1 MREAIQLQLV
11 NQSDPEQSHDSVLT
25 PLSEVSKQRGL
36 IDIANRLD
44 RIRSWLEADL
54 DDLESALEST
64 RQNTSDLGRLAAQ
77 HLLEQPGKRIRPLC
91 VFVASRLGRAV
102 APQVVRDLAVAAEL
116 AHAATLLHDDVID
129 QGAERRGAPT
139 ARVVFGNSASVL
151 GGDHLLIEALRRV
164 NRSGEPRLMTRI
176 IDVIGAMVSAE
187 ALQLEYRGRF
197 VPEESVYQ
205 RVVLGKTSVL
215 FSWALMAGGM
225 AAGLKDLELN
235 ALERSGDRLGLAFQL
250 VDDLL
255 DLAGDPAVT
264 GKDSLLDLREG
275 KLTWPLLV
283 ACERDAS
290 LLPDLQRVA
299 ADWSS
304 AEISLPALRNRIV
317 ATGCIELTRQR
328 ALDAAAEA
336 KSNLSVLQRSAARDA
351 LDTVIDAAVER
362 AR

>member
-1 MREAIQLQLV
+1 MREAVHLKLV
-11 NQSDPEQSHDSVLT
+11 NQPKRDAVLT
-25 PLSEVSKQRGL
+25 PLSDVSREHGL
-36 IDIANRLD
+36 FDVANRLD

-54 DDLESALEST
+54 DDLEDALEGT

-91 VFVASRLGRAV
+91 VFLAARLGQPV

-164 NRSGEPRLMTRI
+164 NRCDEPRLMTRI
-176 IDVIGAMVSAE
+176 IEVIGAMVGAE

-197 VPEESVYQ
+197 VPEEEVYQ

-215 FSWALMAGGM
+215 FAWALVAGGM
-225 AAGLKDLELN
+225 AAGLLPDELD
-235 ALERSGDRLGLAFQL
+235 ALERCGDRLGLAFQL

-255 DLAGDPAVT
+255 DLAGDPTVT
-264 GKDSLLDLREG
+264 GKDCLLDLREG

-283 ACERDAS
+283 ACDRDPS
-290 LLPDLQRVA
+290 LLPDLQAVA
-299 ADWSS
+299 ADWN
-304 AEISLPALRNRIV
+304 AAGLSLPELRARIV
-317 ATGCIELTRQR
+317 ATGCIEVTRVR
-328 ALDAAAEA
+328 AMSAAAEA
-336 KSNLSVLQRSAARDA
+336 KEILSALPRSAARDA
-351 LDTVIDAAVER
+351 LETVIDAAVER